1 MLSSARLALKYGI
14 FACMATATNIG
25 TQDLSIRLYNG
36 AFGMLISVAVGTGA
50 GLFVKY
56 LLDKRYIFRFRAHNT
71 IHDTQTFALY
81 TAMGLATTAIFWGF
95 EFTFHHLFATKEMR
109 YLGGIIGLAI
119 GYLAKYHLDKR
130 YVFRI
135 QGHESP
141 SS

>member
-56 LLDKRYIFRFRAHNT
+56 LLDKRYIFRFRAHFVINDSPT
-71 IHDTQTFALY
+71 SEIY
-81 TAMGLATTAIFWGF
+81 TLS
-95 EFTFHHLFATKEMR
+95 L
-109 YLGGIIGLAI
+109 LLAI
-119 GYLAKYHLDKR
+119 PL
-130 YVFRI
+130 F
-135 QGHESP
+135 QQSES
-141 SS
+141 